1 MRIIGI
7 LTISLFCL
15 GFLRAQSTFYK
26 IYSGSGYDVGKGVAE
41 YPDSS
46 FLICGSTTSWEG
58 SSQVVLLK
66 VDSAGTYEWSMHYG
80 GPESDGASRVLYNSA
95 HGVYAIGYTNSIGNG
110 EYNGLVVHTDA
121 LGNELW
127 KKSYGNSDSWEF
139 FHDAVFAKDTTILM
153 VGESQLVS
161 AGDKDIYM
169 VRINTEGDTLW
180 TMTIEEP
187 GDAQI
192 NSIVKVQDSLFIVG
206 GSYYSQDSLEQKG
219 FIMKLGMNGNIHWQ
233 KMVGNLEG
241 IYSVEDISL
250 GQDKL
255 YVVGSRT
262 VSESNHDSYAGVY
275 DLDGNIMSEY
285 TEVDAG
291 DIKNHIIDEIA
302 FVPNLNINV
311 LGHRSI
317 NVSTFQDDYDVTIAY
332 FNTLTLAW
340 LNNFTTINNA
350 GLDRVGQ
357 LLKTSDGGYIGV
369 GQTTYPLSGGS
380 NIFIFK
386 ASPSG
391 AFPVT
396 ANYFTIDTLVGL
408 NTMEDLEFQ
417 MYPNPSNGIF
427 HFEFKNNQSQSI
439 SIYNSIGSLLF
450 EKEVYSGDTID
461 LSDFE
466 NGPYFAKIAQHVF
479 RLMKI
484 SP

>member
-1 MRIIGI
+1 
-7 LTISLFCL
+7 
-15 GFLRAQSTFYK
+15 
-26 IYSGSGYDVGKGVAE
+26 
-41 YPDSS
+41 
-46 FLICGSTTSWEG
+46 
-58 SSQVVLLK
+58 
-66 VDSAGTYEWSMHYG
+66 
-80 GPESDGASRVLYNSA
+80 
-95 HGVYAIGYTNSIGNG
+95 
-110 EYNGLVVHTDA
+110 
-121 LGNELW
+121 
-127 KKSYGNSDSWEF
+127 
-139 FHDAVFAKDTTILM
+139 M
-153 VGESQLVS
+153 VGEIQLVS
-161 AGDKDIYM
+161 AGDKDMYM
-169 VRINTEGDTLW
+169 ARINPEGDTIW

-206 GSYYSQDSLEQKG
+206 GSFYSLDSLKQKG

-233 KMVGNLEG
+233 SMVGNLEG

-275 DLDGNIMSEY
+275 DLDGNMMSEY
-285 TEVDAG
+285 TEVDG
-291 DIKNHIIDEIA
+291 SDIKNHKIDEIA
-302 FVPNLNINV
+302 FVANLNVNVMGYRCINTA
-311 LGHRSI
+311 
-317 NVSTFQDDYDVTIAY
+317 TFQDDYDVTIAY
-332 FNTLTLAW
+332 FNTSTQAW

-408 NTMEDLEFQ
+408 NTMEELESQ
-417 MYPNPSNGIF
+417 VYPNPSNGIF
-427 HFEFKNNQSQSI
+427 RFEFQNNQSQSV

-450 EKEVYSGDTID
+450 EKEVNSGETID
-461 LSDFE
+461 LSDLE
-466 NGPYFAKIAQHVF
+466 DGPYYAKIAQHMF

>member
-1 MRIIGI
+1 MRIISI

-15 GFLRAQSTFYK
+15 GVLRAQSTFYK
-26 IYSGSGYDVGKGVAE
+26 VYSGSGYDVGKGVAE

-80 GPESDGASRVLYNSA
+80 GPESDGSSRVLYNSA

-110 EYNGLVVHTDA
+110 EYNGLVVHTDE

-161 AGDKDIYM
+161 AGDKDLYV
-169 VRINTEGDTLW
+169 VRINQEGDTIW

-192 NSIVKVQDSLFIVG
+192 NSIVKVQDSMFIAG
-206 GSYYSQDSLEQKG
+206 GSYYSQDSLMQKG
-219 FIMKLGMNGNIHWQ
+219 FIMKLGMNGNVHWQ

-241 IYSVEDISL
+241 IYSVEDVSL
-250 GQDKL
+250 GLDKV
-255 YVVGSRT
+255 YVVGART
-262 VSESNHDSYAGVY
+262 ISEENHDNYAGIF
-275 DLDGNIMSEY
+275 DLDGNVLSEY
-285 TEVDAG
+285 TSVDG
-291 DIKNHIIDEIA
+291 GSLNNHIIDEVA
-302 FVPNLNINV
+302 FIPGLNLNVIGYRCINAT
-311 LGHRSI
+311 
-317 NVSTFQDDYDVTIAY
+317 TFQDDYDLTIAY
-332 FNTLTLAW
+332 YDTPSLFW
-340 LNNFTTINNA
+340 LNNFTSVANA
-350 GLDRVGQ
+350 GLDKVGQ
-357 LLKTSDGGYIGV
+357 LLKTSDGGYVGV

-391 AFPVT
+391 TFPVT
-396 ANYFTIDTLVGL
+396 AEYYTIDTLVSV
-408 NTMEDLEFQ
+408 NTMESDELQ
-417 MYPNPSNGIF
+417 VYPNPSNAVFQI
-427 HFEFKNNQSQSI
+427 EFRGSQSQSV

-450 EKEVYSGDTID
+450 EKEVYSGNVLD
-461 LSDFE
+461 LTAYED
-466 NGPYFAKIAQHVF
+466 GPYFAKIGQHII